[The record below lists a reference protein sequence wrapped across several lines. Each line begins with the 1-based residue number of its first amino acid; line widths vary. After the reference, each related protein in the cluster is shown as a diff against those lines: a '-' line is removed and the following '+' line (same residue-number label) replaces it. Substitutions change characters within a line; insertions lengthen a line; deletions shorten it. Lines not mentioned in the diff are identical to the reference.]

1 MSVAIYIEADEGNT
15 LGGSCIR
22 DLYNIANAVPLDFV
36 QSHVF
41 THATLLETI
50 KKRFPSGSYFHT
62 HSRDPLRAFSEIV
75 DQLVG
80 SGILFV
86 VISGHG
92 YQIRDVSGDE
102 IDGYDEH
109 IRIRGIPI
117 LDDALRE
124 CFIDNLPTTMSF
136 VGVTDTCHSGTM
148 FDLDYSWNGRNW
160 TRARKCAIKRLKDE
174 ENITAVSIAACRDSQ
189 LENCDVGETVGFGGA
204 LCVHLIES
212 KMLGHLLAC
221 DKSNAIR
228 VYDCLMK
235 IFRLLRQE
243 PVIQINQ

>member
-1 MSVAIYIEADEGNT
+1 MSVAIYIEVDEGNT

-36 QSHVF
+36 QNHVF
-41 THATLLETI
+41 THATLLATVQ
-50 KKRFPSGSYFHT
+50 KRFPSGTYFHK
-62 HSRDPLRAFSEIV
+62 HNRDPLRAFNDIV
-75 DQLVG
+75 KRLVG
-80 SGILFV
+80 PGILFV

-102 IDGYDEH
+102 LDGYDEH

-117 LDDALRE
+117 LDDALRK
-124 CFIDNLPTTMSF
+124 CFIDNLPSAMSF

-148 FDLDYSWNGRNW
+148 FDLDYSWNDRKW
-160 TRARKCAIKRLKDE
+160 TRARKGVIKGLKDDE
-174 ENITAVSIAACRDSQ
+174 KVTAVSIAACTDSQ
-189 LENCDVGETVGFGGA
+189 VENCDVGEEIGFGGA

-212 KMLGHLLAC
+212 KMLGHLLTC
-221 DKSNAIR
+221 QKQNAIR
-228 VYDCLMK
+228 VYDYLKK

-243 PVIQINQ
+243 PVVQINQ